1 LSGNLAVDA
10 GFADAAGVLEAVDA
24 VGDALADA
32 EASVAGSAVGLAG

>member
-24 VGDALADA
+24 VGDA
-32 EASVAGSAVGLAG
+32 EASVAGSAVGLAR